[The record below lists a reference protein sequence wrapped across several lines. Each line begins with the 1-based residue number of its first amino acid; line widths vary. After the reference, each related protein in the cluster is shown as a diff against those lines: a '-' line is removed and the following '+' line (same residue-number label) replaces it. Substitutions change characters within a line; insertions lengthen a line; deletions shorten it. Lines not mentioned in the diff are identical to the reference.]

1 MSVEKVRL
9 ISKNEKRNMQ
19 MVVTED
25 GRTLHI
31 PIDRNKPVKPKSN
44 RPLETERRM
53 KKENEAKRKKGK

>member
-1 MSVEKVRL
+1 
-9 ISKNEKRNMQ
+9 MQ